1 VNKKGLRVTLKEGT
15 SSDCVTGGTP
25 CSVTGAA
32 GASDIFF
39 VLVAISWEELVF
51 GGRCQTW
58 SLLMEKK
65 KRARLR
71 VPSARNGKA
80 RSY

>member
-1 VNKKGLRVTLKEGT
+1 VKYVKEGSINKKGLRVTLKEGT

-39 VLVAISWEELVF
+39 FELEARGGVSWGGTGFQLSLSNLVVVD
-51 GGRCQTW
+51 
-58 SLLMEKK
+58 EKK
-65 KRARLR
+65 NRE
-71 VPSARNGKA
+71 
-80 RSY
+80 